1 MYGAEI
7 LFRKNEFD
15 FKDIVKIAKKNPFHK
30 ISKCIITNFT
40 IYRFLPIIKKKISF
54 KDNTIFDYRP
64 SPIPTQWQASITFD
78 TTKTFVLD
86 DSPTSQG
93 LKGQTQISLKLSL
106 FSSLRWGGLGGGHV
120 TIECLRLCHNTQAP
134 GKESNECCENVFK
147 CALQHRKILSL
158 DFNNPP
164 LQDELYK

>member
-1 MYGAEI
+1 MILAIYSFCAILRHVNFNFAMYGAEI

-64 SPIPTQWQASITFD
+64 SPIPTQW
-78 TTKTFVLD
+78 
-86 DSPTSQG
+86 
-93 LKGQTQISLKLSL
+93 
-106 FSSLRWGGLGGGHV
+106 
-120 TIECLRLCHNTQAP
+120 
-134 GKESNECCENVFK
+134 
-147 CALQHRKILSL
+147 
-158 DFNNPP
+158 
-164 LQDELYK
+164 